1 MTTGQLIFYSGVA
14 LLGLTVILAIIFI
27 IKKPKYIPESAV
39 YDSMASGKTQRLRNG
54 YPTDHL
60 TVRRKSVKQPSPETA
75 VLSEKKEPIMD
86 ITEKLFVTTAKLPD
100 TTALDTQE
108 TEKLTEQLHHPSE
121 DATVLLQEQSRS
133 QTTGTAR
140 LDPDSTE
147 RLDDSFPSDSG
158 TAAFP

>member
-1 MTTGQLIFYSGVA
+1 MTTGQLLFYSGAA

-27 IKKPKYIPESAV
+27 IKKPKYIPESAA
-39 YDSMASGKTQRLRNG
+39 YDGTAPGKTQRLRNG

-60 TVRRKSVKQPSPETA
+60 TVRRESVKQPSPETA
-75 VLSEKKEPIMD
+75 VLSEKMESIMD
-86 ITEKLFVTTAKLPD
+86 TTEKLVATTAKLPD
-100 TTALDTQE
+100 TAALDAQE

-147 RLDDSFPSDSG
+147 RLDDLFPSDSG
-158 TAAFP
+158 NLPVK